1 MKLVA
6 KTANISPI
14 TDTDLLNK
22 LNIPNEVQSLVKD
35 KIGRECVGMII
46 EIQKE
51 SFMLTKKCTTCKNL
65 IAKYGRCQT
74 RECKAN
80 NTSKVS

>member
-6 KTANISPI
+6 KTASLSPI

-22 LNIPNEVQSLVKD
+22 LNIPSNVQSLVKD

-46 EIQKE
+46 ELQKE
-51 SFMLTKKCTTCKNL
+51 SFIHTRKCTTCKNL
-65 IAKYGRCQT
+65 IALRGRCQT

>member
-6 KTANISPI
+6 KTAFLSPV

-22 LNIPNEVQSLVKD
+22 LSIPSNVQSLVKD

-51 SFMLTKKCTTCKNL
+51 SFASTKKCTSCKNP
-65 IAKYGRCQT
+65 IAKHGICQT

-80 NTSKVS
+80 NISKVS